1 MRVCSIY
8 LVEDCT
14 PVGVQFLFLWLKFV
28 GTRFDFIEAFSVASI
43 SKPLLLYEPGYFFI
57 DAPVPHVLLME
68 LLVIHGLGVL

>member
-1 MRVCSIY
+1 MCVVSTWRGLHSGWGAV
-8 LVEDCT
+8 
-14 PVGVQFLFLWLKFV
+14 PFLWLKFV